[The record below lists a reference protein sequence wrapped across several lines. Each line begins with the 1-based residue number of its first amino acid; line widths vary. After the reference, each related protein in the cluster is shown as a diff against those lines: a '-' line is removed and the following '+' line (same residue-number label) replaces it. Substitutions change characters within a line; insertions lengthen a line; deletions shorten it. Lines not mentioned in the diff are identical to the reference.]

1 VTVRDPSRRRIHRSE
16 DASALEATVVREIGP
31 RRALIPTAQAV
42 EALRRVGFR
51 DYPRAVLHGSTEH
64 FNVYYSPPLGSVGQ
78 QIASAVVGVCERDYA
93 RISRIFGGITPAGLP
108 LNIVLARLP
117 QAGAYHYGSA
127 AATLYCG
134 VRTAPSV
141 TPAFSSFLALT
152 QLVDV
157 FEASHA
163 RGWNSGASNGE
174 GLSRV
179 LAAER
184 YPAQIAG
191 FSTAAAWLN
200 HGRPDF
206 VNRTDHSDSNPLSI
220 GCDVLF
226 LNYLRHQL
234 GYRWRHIVAAA
245 GRNLSI
251 TYLRLTGDPSNPFP
265 PFAALLASRFPVGR
279 QAVLATDNPF
289 PIPGG
294 RLARGRQRRQ
304 GAGLGRQAET
314 QGQGVQAPEPPPS
327 EQSEIELTIP
337 AKPAD
342 DPALGTSPGS
352 AGPAGGED
360 TDVALADMLVEP
372 EGDVGES
379 PMLDEPNEEPP
390 GSADEWGEPVIPD
403 RPGADTY
410 IGRDDAGPDVPGR
423 TRGGFVGNK
432 RTRIF
437 HAATGAHLP
446 SEGNRVYFDSTD
458 EAIAAGFRRAEREGK
473 EKTGNEQHHRRD

>member
-1 VTVRDPSRRRIHRSE
+1 M
-16 DASALEATVVREIGP
+16 VREIGP

-93 RISRIFGGITPAGLP
+93 RISRIFGGIAPAGLP
-108 LNIVLARLP
+108 LNIVLARLR

-127 AATLYCG
+127 ATTLYCG
-134 VRTAPSV
+134 VKTEPSV

-157 FEASHA
+157 FETSHA

-179 LAAER
+179 LATER

-206 VNRTDHSDSNPLSI
+206 VNRTDPSDSNPLST
-220 GCDVLF
+220 GCAVLF
-226 LNYLRHQL
+226 LNYLRYQL
-234 GYRWRHIVAAA
+234 GYRWRHIVVAA
-245 GRNLSI
+245 GQNLST

-265 PFAALLASRFPVGR
+265 PFAALLATRFPVGR

-289 PIPGG
+289 PMRKGRPTRPPQPRQSTEPG
-294 RLARGRQRRQ
+294 RRAQTLDQ
-304 GAGLGRQAET
+304 GA
-314 QGQGVQAPEPPPS
+314 QAPEPPPS
-327 EQSEIELTIP
+327 EQSEMELTTP
-337 AKPAD
+337 ALPAD
-342 DPALGTSPGS
+342 DAAPATSPGS
-352 AGPAGGED
+352 AGPAGSED
-360 TDVALADMLVEP
+360 TDVALVELLVGP
-372 EGDVGES
+372 EDDVGES
-379 PMLDEPNEEPP
+379 PTVDEGSEEPP
-390 GSADEWGEPVIPD
+390 SSTDEWAGPDIPD
-403 RPGADTY
+403 EMEADTY
-410 IGRDDAGPDVPGR
+410 IGRDDAGPEVPGR
-423 TRGGFVGNK
+423 TRGRFVGNK

-437 HAATGAHLP
+437 HAATSAHLP
-446 SEGNRVYFDSTD
+446 SEGNRVYFDSAD
-458 EAIAAGFRRAEREGK
+458 EAITAGFRRAEREGK
-473 EKTGNEQHHRRD
+473 QKTGSEPQHQRRH